1 MTFRKVLDIIKVY
14 YHGSIDREAIT
25 IQDLTARRV
34 PGSRASARE
43 FVYSTLRQSILHLD
57 LKPGTKMSEQE
68 ISEQFKVS
76 RTPVREVFVHLN
88 QDGLVEIYPQR
99 GTYVSLINLRALEE
113 GRWVREIVE
122 KAVIEEAAGRL
133 TEEDLHKLESN
144 LAAQEVCYRN
154 KNYLEMLGLDDE
166 FHGTIFRAC
175 GKERTYEMVKQ
186 LNIDLYRLRVLRLS
200 HDFRWDQILNQ
211 HRQIL
216 QALREGKGE
225 EAKRIMV
232 EHLRMV
238 IVEKDQL
245 LADYPEY
252 FVDL

>member
-1 MTFRKVLDIIKVY
+1 M
-14 YHGSIDREAIT
+14 
-25 IQDLTARRV
+25 
-34 PGSRASARE
+34 
-43 FVYSTLRQSILHLD
+43 
-57 LKPGTKMSEQE
+57 
-68 ISEQFKVS
+68 
-76 RTPVREVFVHLN
+76 
-88 QDGLVEIYPQR
+88 
-99 GTYVSLINLRALEE
+99 
-113 GRWVREIVE
+113 REIVE

-216 QALREGKGE
+216 QALREGKEKRPRGSW
-225 EAKRIMV
+225 ASICAWSLWKRINCWLITRNILWTCK
-232 EHLRMV
+232 E
-238 IVEKDQL
+238 
-245 LADYPEY
+245 AW
-252 FVDL
+252 